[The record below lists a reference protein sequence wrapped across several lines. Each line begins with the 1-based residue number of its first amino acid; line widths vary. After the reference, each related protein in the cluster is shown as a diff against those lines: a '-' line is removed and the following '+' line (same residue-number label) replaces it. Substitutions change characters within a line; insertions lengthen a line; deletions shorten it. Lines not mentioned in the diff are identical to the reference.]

1 MIIQIEKLKLC
12 TPNNFKLINF
22 FLYILFFNIYVP
34 NHLNDFLF
42 TTDSLYEQGEYKK
55 TFILLSDEYE
65 KSSNDVRIAFRYARS
80 IFMLANTEKNIQKQ
94 NELYYYGLA
103 KAQEALLLDTNNA
116 YSNFWYASY
125 LGKIG
130 QIEGFEKSILNSYKM
145 KEYAIK
151 AIKLDPDFSPS
162 YHMMGRWHY
171 ELSSLNFFEK
181 IFAETIYG
189 ELPNSSYDSAVSFFE
204 KALEIEPKNIRYN
217 FWLAK
222 VLSATNNSE
231 NAISLH
237 KRIVNLEPKDIEEA
251 EIISKSK
258 KIIRENER

>member
-22 FLYILFFNIYVP
+22 LLYILFFNIYVP

-130 QIEGFEKSILNSYKM
+130 QIFTLLCVALLINAYNYIDGMDGLLASISSISTLN
-145 KEYAIK
+145 
-151 AIKLDPDFSPS
+151 L
-162 YHMMGRWHY
+162 
-171 ELSSLNFFEK
+171 
-181 IFAETIYG
+181 
-189 ELPNSSYDSAVSFFE
+189 
-204 KALEIEPKNIRYN
+204 
-217 FWLAK
+217 
-222 VLSATNNSE
+222 LSAFTPC
-231 NAISLH
+231 
-237 KRIVNLEPKDIEEA
+237 K
-251 EIISKSK
+251 
-258 KIIRENER
+258 